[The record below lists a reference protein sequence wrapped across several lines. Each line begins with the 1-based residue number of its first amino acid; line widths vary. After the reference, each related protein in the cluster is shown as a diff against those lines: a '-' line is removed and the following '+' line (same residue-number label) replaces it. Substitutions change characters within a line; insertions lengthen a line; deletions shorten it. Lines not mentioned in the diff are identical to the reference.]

1 MYAAVDLGSNSFRM
15 HIGRFDGDAMRIV
28 KSAREP
34 LRLGAGL
41 DADGNLTAVAI
52 QSAVAALSRFKLVLN
67 QYSLEAVRVVATNTM
82 RIAQNATQFMPLLE
96 KAIGYPIEIISG
108 EEEGR
113 LIYMGV
119 AKVLANPAENRLV
132 IDIGGGS
139 TEVILGRGQEILKV
153 SSFSVGTVKQSLS
166 FFPEG
171 RISRESFEASILSA
185 RSHFEDA
192 APHYQSSNW
201 TQVYGSS
208 GSVRSIAEVMERN
221 SIGDGKLSLKNLE
234 SLKDFCIEVG
244 KISELE
250 LAGIK
255 PERTAMVVGGLAI
268 LIGVMQ
274 ELNISQVQTIEAGLR
289 MGVIWDLHLRAT
301 RHDRREQAVQ
311 NVAGLFHVDMQRAK
325 QVAELAQILFVQL
338 KPGSEL
344 YLPQLIWAANLH
356 EVGLAVSQ
364 TGYHKHGAYLI
375 EYADMQGFTTREQR
389 NMSRLILSHK
399 GNLRKVQDLLS
410 DSDFAKAVLALR
422 LAVLFMHTRLELTL
436 AEVRVKLKSRIELEI
451 KGAWLTQ
458 HPTLSYWLDKEREA
472 WSEIDIDFV
481 LRVTP

>member
-52 QSAVAALSRFKLVLN
+52 QNAIGALSRFKVVLN
-67 QYSLEAVRVVATNTM
+67 QYSLDAVRVVATNTM
-82 RIAQNATQFMPLLE
+82 RIAQNASQFMPLLE

-153 SSFSVGTVKQSLS
+153 GSFSVGTVKQSQS

-171 RISRESFEASILSA
+171 RISRDSFDASILSA

-192 APHYQSSNW
+192 APPYQSSNW

-221 SIGDGKLSLKNLE
+221 NIGDGKLSLDNLE
-234 SLKDFCIEVG
+234 SLKDFCIQAG

-325 QVAELAQILFVQL
+325 QVAELAQILFSQL

-344 YLPQLIWAANLH
+344 YTPQLIWAANLH

-364 TGYHKHGAYLI
+364 TGYHKHGAYLV
-375 EYADMQGFTTREQR
+375 EYADMPGFTTREQR
-389 NMSRLILSHK
+389 NMSKLILSHK
-399 GNLRKVQDLLS
+399 GNLRKVQDLLM
-410 DSDFAKAVLALR
+410 DSDFAKAVLSLR

-436 AEVRVKLKSRIELEI
+436 AEVRVKLKNRIELEI
-451 KGAWLTQ
+451 KGGWLTQ

>member
-15 HIGRFDGDAMRIV
+15 HIGRFDGDAMRII

-41 DADGNLTAVAI
+41 DADGNLTAAAI
-52 QSAVAALSRFKLVLN
+52 QNAITALSRFRLILN
-67 QYSLEAVRVVATNTM
+67 QYSLDAVRVVATNTM
-82 RIAQNATQFMPLLE
+82 RIAKNANQFLPELE
-96 KAIGYPIEIISG
+96 SAIGHPIEIISG

-132 IDIGGGS
+132 VDIGGGS

-153 SSFSVGTVKQSLS
+153 GSFSVGTVKQSLS

-171 RISRESFEASILSA
+171 RMTKESFEASILSA

-192 APHYQSSNW
+192 APPYQSNNW

-208 GSVRSIAEVMERN
+208 GSVRSIAEVLERN
-221 SIGDGKLSLKNLE
+221 KIGDGSLSLKNLE
-234 SLKDFCIEVG
+234 SLKDLCIEVG
-244 KISELE
+244 QIGQLE

-274 ELNISQVQTIEAGLR
+274 ELNIAQVQTIEAGLR

-301 RHDRREQAVQ
+301 QHDRREQAVQ
-311 NVAGLFHVDMQRAK
+311 NVSGLFHVDAGRAK
-325 QVAELAQILFVQL
+325 FVAELAQIMFAQL
-338 KPGSEL
+338 KPSSEN
-344 YLPQLIWAANLH
+344 YTTQLIWAANLH
-356 EVGLAVSQ
+356 EVGLVVSQ
-364 TGYHKHGAYLI
+364 TGYHKHGAYLV
-375 EYADMQGFTTREQR
+375 EYADMPGFTTREQR
-389 NMSRLILSHK
+389 NMSKLILSQK
-399 GNLRKVQDLLS
+399 GNLRKVQELLQ
-410 DSDFAKAVLALR
+410 DVDFAKAVLALR
-422 LAVLFMHTRLELTL
+422 LAVLFMHTRLELSL
-436 AEVRVKLKSRIELEI
+436 ADVKVKMKSKIELEI
-451 KGAWLTQ
+451 KGEWLVQ
-458 HPTLSYWLDKEREA
+458 HPTLSYWLEKEREA
-472 WSEIDIDFV
+472 WSEINIDFG

>member
-15 HIGRFDGDAMRIV
+15 HIGRFDGDAMRII

-41 DADGNLTAVAI
+41 DAEGNLTTAAI
-52 QSAVAALSRFKLVLN
+52 QNAITALSRFRLILN
-67 QYSLEAVRVVATNTM
+67 QYSLDAVRVVATNTM
-82 RIAQNATQFMPLLE
+82 RIAKNASQFLPELE
-96 KAIGYPIEIISG
+96 NAIGHPIEIISG

-132 IDIGGGS
+132 VDIGGGS

-153 SSFSVGTVKQSLS
+153 GSFSVGTVKQSQS

-171 RISRESFEASILSA
+171 RMTKESFEASILSA

-192 APHYQSSNW
+192 APPYQSNNW

-208 GSVRSIAEVMERN
+208 GSVRSIAEVLERN
-221 SIGDGKLSLKNLE
+221 KIGDGSLNLKNLE
-234 SLKDFCIEVG
+234 SLKDLCIEVG
-244 KISELE
+244 QIAQLE

-255 PERTAMVVGGLAI
+255 PERTAMVIGGLAI

-274 ELNISQVQTIEAGLR
+274 ELNIAQVQTIEAGLR

-301 RHDRREQAVQ
+301 QHDRREQAVQ
-311 NVAGLFHVDMQRAK
+311 NVSGLFHVDVGRAK
-325 QVAELAQILFVQL
+325 FVAELAQVMFTQL
-338 KPGSEL
+338 KPSSEN
-344 YLPQLIWAANLH
+344 YTTQLIWAAHLH
-356 EVGLAVSQ
+356 EVGLVVSQ
-364 TGYHKHGAYLI
+364 TGYHKHGAYLV

-389 NMSRLILSHK
+389 NMSKLILSQK
-399 GNLRKVQDLLS
+399 GNLRKVQELLQ
-410 DSDFAKAVLALR
+410 DVDFAKAVLALR
-422 LAVLFMHTRLELTL
+422 LAVLFMHTRLELSL
-436 AEVRVKLKSRIELEI
+436 ADVKVKMKNRIELEI
-451 KGAWLTQ
+451 KGEWLVQ
-458 HPTLSYWLDKEREA
+458 HPTLSYWLEKEREA
-472 WSEIDIDFV
+472 WSEINMDFG